1 MTYFLMF
8 APYLIPLL
16 LPFVFVFVWRS
27 QIRSKLAFVGISLLA
42 ALGIAYLWGSLA
54 VVLLGSIFHKLQL
67 SGSLWVFVN
76 FLGNFSLLWLVML
89 KLRGMGKSSDAR

>member
-1 MTYFLMF
+1 MTYLLMF

-27 QIRSKLAFVGISLLA
+27 QIKSKFAFVGISLLV
-42 ALGIAYLWGSLA
+42 ALGIAYLGSLA
-54 VVLLGSIFHKLQL
+54 VVLLGSIFHKWQL

-76 FLGNFSLLWLVML
+76 FLGNVSLLWLVML